1 MREIQFFRI
10 FFMTFKLIINRLLIL
25 FVLAFSACKKEN
37 NLGLPISPDPAF
49 EVFGKKALRATA
61 ITTKFDSILTD
72 EAANQLVGCI
82 HDPILGI
89 SFASFANQFYLDNS
103 AVDFG
108 PNCTFDS
115 LVVSYAYAT
124 LPSYYGPKTKLDG
137 IVKLKVFELT
147 NPINFD
153 KIYYSNYNISNHYN
167 ANSPV
172 GELVTFPQ
180 PDKIPT
186 TEESNPSPQIRIK
199 LSAELGQRILNASA
213 SGTNQLRDNSTFQ
226 NLFKGLFV
234 TAEDP
239 GLNPGQ
245 GSILYFDLLK
255 PSSKLTLFY
264 RDAGGNAK
272 NFSFG
277 IKNATA
283 RFNMFKHNYSGY
295 DTYNQL
301 NGLNTDT
308 SRLYVQT
315 MAGLKPKIQLPF
327 LNNFKDSGNIAINKC
342 EIEFVVEPNLST
354 LNYLAFDRLFL
365 TGVDSSGGAFILD
378 DQIDGLNFGGEFNP
392 SSGSYKFN
400 ISRYAQQVVS
410 GKRKNY
416 GLYLVGG
423 NAANTSTRV
432 IIKGKENILVNL
444 NYTKF

>member
-1 MREIQFFRI
+1 MTIKSISNSLFI
-10 FFMTFKLIINRLLIL
+10 FFLLS
-25 FVLAFSACKKEN
+25 AFACKKEN
-37 NLGLPISPDPAF
+37 NLGLPLSPDPAF
-49 EVFGKKALRATA
+49 EVFGKKTLRATA

-82 HDPILGI
+82 HDPIIGI
-89 SFASFANQFYLDNS
+89 SYASFANQFYLDNS

-137 IVKLKVFELT
+137 IVKLKVYELLL
-147 NPINFD
+147 PISFD
-153 KIYYSNYNISNHYN
+153 KIYYSNYNISAHYN

-180 PDKIPT
+180 PDKIPV
-186 TEESNPSPQIRIK
+186 TEESNPTPQIRIK
-199 LSAELGQRILNASA
+199 LSDALGQRILNASA
-213 SGTNQLRDNSTFQ
+213 SGSNQLTDNTAFQ
-226 NLFKGLFV
+226 NLFKGFYV
-234 TAEDP
+234 TAENP

-245 GSILYFDLLK
+245 GSILYLDLLK

-264 RDAGGNAK
+264 KDANGIAK

-283 RFNMFKHNYSGY
+283 RFNLFKHNYSGY
-295 DTYNQL
+295 DSFNQL
-301 NGLNTDT
+301 NGLSTDT
-308 SRLYVQT
+308 SRLYVQV

-327 LNNFKDSGNIAINKC
+327 LNNFLDSGNIAINKC
-342 EIEFVVEPNLST
+342 EIEFTVEPNLST
-354 LNYLAFDRLFL
+354 LNYPAFDRLFL
-365 TGVDSSGGAFILD
+365 TGVDSSGNAFILD

-392 SSGSYKFN
+392 GSGTYKFN

-423 NAANTSTRV
+423 NSANTSTRL